1 MSEIASR
8 RIYYLAAVAIVAI
21 VLISVVANSRP
32 VALQSPNAPAQ
43 VKTLQ
48 VTGEGTVSATPDEAL
63 LLLAVQTQSSSANQA
78 SSDNAA
84 IMSSVINALTNVGI
98 TKSAIQ
104 TVSYSLTPV
113 YQPKQDQSAPAKI
126 VGYTAKNT
134 IQVTVSDFSLVGK
147 ALDAAI
153 GAGVNDVQ
161 GVIFTLTQTTYAN
174 VEQQALQLALQDG
187 GTKAKA
193 MASTLG
199 VTLLGPVSVI
209 PGYTSQPVPQRLTA
223 SAAQTPI
230 QPGALQVTVNVQIT
244 YQIA

>member
-8 RIYYLAAVAIVAI
+8 RIYYLVAVAIVAI

-32 VALQSPNAPAQ
+32 VTFQSPDTPTQ

-63 LLLAVQTQSSSANQA
+63 LLLAVQTQSPSANQA

-84 IMSSVINALTNVGI
+84 IMSSVINALANVGI
-98 TKSAIQ
+98 AKSAIQ

-113 YQPKQDQSAPAKI
+113 YQPKQDQTAPGKI
-126 VGYTAKNT
+126 VGYTAQNI
-134 IQVTVSDFSLVGK
+134 IQVTLSDFGLVGK
-147 ALDAAI
+147 ALDVAI

-161 GVIFTLTQTTYAN
+161 GVIFTLSQTTYAN
-174 VEQQALQLALQDG
+174 IEQQALQLALQDG

-209 PGYTSQPVPQRLTA
+209 PGYTSQPVPQRLSA

>member
-1 MSEIASR
+1 MSEIVTR

-32 VALQSPNAPAQ
+32 VSFQLPETSAQ

-63 LLLAVQTQSSSANQA
+63 LLLAVETQSISASQA
-78 SSDNAA
+78 SSNNAA
-84 IMSSVINALTNVGI
+84 IMVNVIAALTNLGI
-98 TKSAIQ
+98 PKSAIE

-113 YQPKQDQSAPAKI
+113 YSPNQDQTAPAKI
-126 VGYTAKNT
+126 VAYTAENS
-134 IQVTVSDFSLVGK
+134 IQVSLSDFSLVGK

-161 GVIFTLTQTTYAN
+161 GVVFTLTQSTYAN
-174 VEQQALQLALQDG
+174 IEEQAMQLALQDG
-187 GTKAKA
+187 GAKAKA
-193 MASTLG
+193 IASTLG
-199 VTLLGPVSVI
+199 VTLGAPVSIV
-209 PGYTSQPVPQRLTA
+209 PGYSAQPVPERLTA
-223 SAAQTPI
+223 SAVQTPI

-244 YQIA
+244 YQIS

>member
-32 VALQSPNAPAQ
+32 ITLQSPDTPAQ
-43 VKTLQ
+43 VKTLE

-63 LLLAVQTQSSSANQA
+63 LLLAVQTQSASANQA
-78 SSDNAA
+78 SSENAA
-84 IMSSVINALTNVGI
+84 VMSNVIGALVNVGI
-98 TKSAIQ
+98 AKSAIQ
-104 TVSYSLTPV
+104 TVSYSLTPI
-113 YQPKQDQSAPAKI
+113 YLPNQDQTAPAKI
-126 VGYTAKNT
+126 VGYTARNA
-134 IQVTVSDFSLVGK
+134 IQVTLSDFSLVGK

-161 GVIFTLTQTTYAN
+161 GVMFTLTQTAYAN
-174 VEQQALQLALQDG
+174 IEQQALQLALQDG
-187 GTKAKA
+187 GAKAKA

-199 VTLLGPVSVI
+199 VTLLGPVSVV

>member
-1 MSEIASR
+1 MSEISTR

-21 VLISVVANSRP
+21 VLISVVATSRP
-32 VALQSPNAPAQ
+32 VTFQSPNTPAQ

-63 LLLAVQTQSSSANQA
+63 LLLAVQTQSTSANQA

-84 IMSSVINALTNVGI
+84 IMSSVIGALANVGI
-98 TKSAIQ
+98 AKSAIQ
-104 TVSYSLTPV
+104 TVSYSLTPI
-113 YQPKQDQSAPAKI
+113 YPPKQDPTAPAKI
-126 VGYTAKNT
+126 VGYTARNA
-134 IQVTVSDFSLVGK
+134 IQVTLSDFSLVGK

-174 VEQQALQLALQDG
+174 IEQQALQLALQDG

-199 VTLLGPVSVI
+199 VTLLGPVSVN
-209 PGYTSQPVPQRLTA
+209 PGYISQPIPQRLTA

-230 QPGALQVTVNVQIT
+230 QPGTLQVTVNVQIT